1 MDEKSNGKGK
11 KKSNSLRFSDSDTD
25 LEDAIFVAAA
35 TLFEYTDFAEWADS
49 SDTEPSDSGIETPVA
64 ISKDTN
70 ASNQHHESRGSSDE
84 SVETSARPIKCIS
97 CDQPDESLLMNPL
110 MKECHSCWQVI

>member
-1 MDEKSNGKGK
+1 MGVQRRVHG
-11 KKSNSLRFSDSDTD
+11 D
-25 LEDAIFVAAA
+25 LEDVIIVAAA
-35 TLFEYTDFAEWADS
+35 TLFDSDIAEWADS

-64 ISKDTN
+64 ISKHKN

-84 SVETSARPIKCIS
+84 SVETSARTIKCIS